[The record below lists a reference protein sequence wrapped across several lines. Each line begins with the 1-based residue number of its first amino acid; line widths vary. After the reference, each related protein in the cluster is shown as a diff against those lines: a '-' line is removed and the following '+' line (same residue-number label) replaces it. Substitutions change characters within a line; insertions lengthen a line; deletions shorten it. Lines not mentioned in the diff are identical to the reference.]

1 MKTQKFIKK
10 SMQLFIK
17 LMVLLIVALLIFQ
30 VTSLANQDGAILDID
45 NSNDDILNN
54 AKKTEIITSFDWI
67 QDVDPSIGSI
77 TIEDEGKKVNMTGN
91 ERLPGKNALYII
103 PENHQEQNLTFDY
116 EIDYGDSFIAAGIL
130 LKIKED
136 NGYLKGYLLT
146 FNNPNPS
153 SQGEEWYGLAE
164 NKLGA
169 IWKINYKLEDNY
181 NNQVDK
187 SLVKAIDLPQ
197 KGRISVKA
205 TQNSISITGDSINE
219 TVDTTGNPDCGDGFG
234 FFTVHYSHGC
244 DRIGHFALTNF
255 GLTTIDLIK
264 HNFLVDPNGG
274 VWNGNSG
281 VSAIQGIYKDQV
293 QVPLPTRDGYTFVKW
308 TQIGDSGTMSS
319 LTDTA
324 VYTFGENEEIDD
336 KIVAEWIKISGS
348 KSCNVQSGKVKVN
361 DVVTYTITLK
371 NEGTVDGTAV
381 ITDDAPAGTSFV
393 QNSIKLN
400 GTATQNTL
408 DNLKSGI
415 SVSVPKGGQTTLS
428 FDVKV
433 NDLNDDDII
442 SNKANFR
449 DTTVA
454 GKETSGETNQ
464 VDVTYVEPIISVS
477 KSATTENNQEY
488 VTTGEKITYKITVKN
503 EGGLEK
509 DVVIKDAIPEGTT
522 FVDGSI
528 KINGTTTQYTEEDLE
543 KGINTS
549 VGEKTDR
556 QSVANS
562 TKLLDMVKLINM
574 SVLKANSLPNETEL
588 TFEVTVNNQKDEN
601 LIKNIAQV
609 DNTQTNE
616 IDYTYRK
623 PIITAEKEME
633 TQNGLD
639 YVVSDESIQYNI
651 VVNNYGSISK
661 DVVVKD
667 LIPEGTTFVDGS
679 LKVDD
684 EETEYT
690 EEDLKNGVTINVP
703 EKQIKQEQ
711 EDTTEQPNED
721 VTENPNENDLE
732 NQDANLNADQDTD
745 KEEDKELEDA
755 NLQDNEEPGKAIL
768 SFKVSVDE
776 LTNDSETKTI
786 ENTAQVDSKDTNK
799 TSIDALPFNMKI
811 EEEIPSFNVN
821 GATQSNPDPK
831 SVKTDIDMRKR
842 SPVPNVTANIKI
854 SVTNTGKIPGVA
866 YVETT
871 LPEGFT
877 LASSN
882 WTAKNG
888 NVVTT
893 NTSTINPGDTEVL
906 SLDAK
911 WVNSETNMGERNSKA
926 EIVAISNEANVGE
939 TTTEDNSSDIKMV
952 IGLVTGEYDDEIIL
966 LSISIFAILAIITE
980 IIVIKKY
987 VL

>member
-205 TQNSISITGDSINE
+205 TQNSISLTGDSINE

-234 FFTVHYSHGC
+234 FFTVHYSHSC

-574 SVLKANSLPNETEL
+574 NVLKANSLPNETEL

-732 NQDANLNADQDTD
+732 NQDTDQNADQDTD

-966 LSISIFAILAIITE
+966 LSIAIFAIVSIITE